1 MENKSTEAMLTTQRQ
16 SEKGKI
22 KSRKRN
28 LILKESDK

>member
-1 MENKSTEAMLTTQRQ
+1 MENKSTEALPTTERQ